1 MTRIAT
7 MNEDMWTSLF
17 MQNRKNLEKELS
29 VLIENLEKYRKALS
43 ENDSE
48 TMKKLIKEGSE
59 LKYQNLKKR
68 VGESN

>member
-1 MTRIAT
+1 
-7 MNEDMWTSLF
+7 
-17 MQNRKNLEKELS
+17 MQNRKNLESELS
-29 VLIENLEKYRKALS
+29 VLIENLEKYRVALS

-68 VGESN
+68 VGENN